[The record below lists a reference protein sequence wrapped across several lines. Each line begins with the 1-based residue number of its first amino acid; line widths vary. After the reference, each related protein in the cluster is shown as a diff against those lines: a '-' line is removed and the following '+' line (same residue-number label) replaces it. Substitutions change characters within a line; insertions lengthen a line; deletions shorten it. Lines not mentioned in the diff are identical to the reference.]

1 MRRIENELR
10 SLMIA
15 AQEGDG
21 GAFKRLLQ
29 SLRRPL
35 WGYVA
40 GQLTCLGH
48 NGSEAEDIL
57 QEVLIAIHKHRHTY
71 DPAQR
76 FTPWAYG
83 IARYKLLDHLRR
95 SRAAMAALP
104 LETAGEMA
112 TEDYLG
118 ALESR
123 VDAERLRAIL
133 PVHSRRA
140 MKEVKLDG
148 LSIAESAQGH
158 GISEAAMKVRI
169 HRGLKAMAAAL
180 KLES

>member
-1 MRRIENELR
+1 MV
-10 SLMIA
+10 A
-15 AQEGDG
+15 AQGGDG
-21 GAFKRLLQ
+21 AAFSQLLQ
-29 SLRRPL
+29 SLQRPL
-35 WGYVA
+35 ERFIA
-40 GQLTCLGH
+40 GRLTRLGR

-76 FTPWAYG
+76 FTPWAYA
-83 IARYKLLDHLRR
+83 IARYKLMDHMRR

-104 LETAGEMA
+104 LETAGEIA
-112 TEDYLG
+112 AEDFLG

-123 VDAERLRAIL
+123 IDTERMLAVL
-133 PVHSRRA
+133 SDQSRRA
-140 MKEVKLDG
+140 IKEVKLDG

-158 GISEAAMKVRI
+158 GISESAIKVRI
-169 HRGLKAMAAAL
+169 HRGLKTMANAL